1 MTLTEIAKKYHV
13 SPQAVRNRIQ
23 RAGFTLADIRRPGTN
38 QLSADGERIIIEL
51 FEEKAA
57 RPQEKAGKA
66 AGNQGNQGGKAP
78 SGSGGQLAIV
88 RAERDEL
95 RIKSATAEALA
106 AERQKTI
113 EYLQAQIREKDA
125 TISKLAAAAA
135 VKAALPEPAPAQD
148 PGKDKPKK
156 RFKWPWQ
163 K

>member
-23 RAGFTLADIRRPGTN
+23 RAGFTLADIRRPGSN

-57 RPQEKAGKA
+57 RQQKGTAGKA
-66 AGNQGNQGGKAP
+66 AGNQGGKAP
-78 SGSGGQLAIV
+78 SGSGGQLAII

-95 RIKSATAEALA
+95 RIKTATAEALA

-148 PGKDKPKK
+148 PGQDKPKK